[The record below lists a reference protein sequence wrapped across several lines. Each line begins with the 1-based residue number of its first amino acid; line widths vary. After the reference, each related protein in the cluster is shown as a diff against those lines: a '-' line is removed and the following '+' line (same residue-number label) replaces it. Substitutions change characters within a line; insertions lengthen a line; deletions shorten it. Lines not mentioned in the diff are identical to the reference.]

1 MADAQGQF
9 TAPCHLSGRWPRII
23 RRSTLTGGQQCDRE
37 GQEWSLAVLVC
48 LGVLFATVIV
58 GVVII
63 FRMTFLPASTG
74 GGSGTI
80 PIPSVQRITTPTV
93 VR

>member
-1 MADAQGQF
+1 MQQGE
-9 TAPCHLSGRWPRII
+9 PERWRNW
-23 RRSTLTGGQQCDRE
+23 R
-37 GQEWSLAVLVC
+37 EWSLAVLVC
-48 LGVLFATVIV
+48 LGVLVATVIV
-58 GVVII
+58 GGVII

-80 PIPSVQRITTPTV
+80 PNPSVQRVTTPTV